1 VNTKEILHTVGHR
14 PFPLPSSPWVMTQI
28 WNHLLFAHWPIAP
41 EVLRPLL
48 PPALPL
54 DLFDGQSWVGITPF
68 YMTHVCPRGLP
79 PLPYL
84 SQSAEINVRTYV
96 LVENIPGIY
105 FFSLDANNP
114 LAAWLAR
121 MIFHLPYFVACMRI
135 QRKGGSFHYYSQ
147 RIHSYAPSG
156 VFSATYRPI
165 SSVYQAQRGTLE
177 YWLIERYCLYTVVE
191 RNKVFRATIHHKPW
205 PLQQADAEI
214 MYNSLA
220 SADGLHLPATPPLLH
235 YAQKQE
241 VLVWPLHRVSQ

>member
-1 VNTKEILHTVGHR
+1 
-14 PFPLPSSPWVMTQI
+14 MTQI

-54 DLFDGQSWVGITPF
+54 DLFGGQSWVGITPF

-147 RIHSYAPSG
+147 RIHSYTPSG

-191 RNKVFRATIHHKPW
+191 QNKVFRATIHHKPW
-205 PLQQADAEI
+205 PLQRADAEI